1 MANELVDFSQNYLS
15 ELEKDPKYSLEV
27 DPENKYNL
35 SDEQKQFIHLYVEHK
50 NLATVA
56 YMMDIKMDV
65 AKSYLMSYYS
75 QTEIRRINL
84 AMYHR
89 QFNTRMATL
98 DELGGY
104 LTSVLIDNVP
114 EADRLKSNEKLRVI
128 QLLIDLNKFK
138 EESIKDPSVIM
149 ARDIDIQIKNLSV
162 ATIEKLLAQDKL
174 QEKKDIVC
182 EMTDNNISPEESAYL
197 SSLST
202 DQLLDIIESTNGGE
216 SDGTEQTNMQDV

>member
-1 MANELVDFSQNYLS
+1 MANELINFSQNYLE

-27 DPENKYNL
+27 DPENKYDL
-35 SDEQKQFIHLYVEHK
+35 SDEQKTFIRLYVEHK

-56 YMMDIKMDV
+56 YFMDIKMDV

-75 QTEIRRINL
+75 QNEIRRINL

-98 DELGGY
+98 DEIGGY

-114 EADRLKSNEKLRVI
+114 EADRLKAPEKLRVI
-128 QLLIDLNKFK
+128 QLLVDLNKLK
-138 EESIKDPSVIM
+138 MQSLEDPAVIM
-149 ARDIDIQIKNLSV
+149 AKDIDIQIKQLSV
-162 ATIEKLLAQDKL
+162 ATIEQLLAQDKAK
-174 QEKKDIVC
+174 EKKDVVYEI
-182 EMTDNNISPEESAYL
+182 NNDTISPEEAAYL

-202 DQLLDIIESTNGGE
+202 TELLDIIESTNGGE
-216 SDGTEQTNMQDV
+216 NHDIEQTGM

>member
-1 MANELVDFSQNYLS
+1 MNELTEFSQNYIS

-27 DPENKYNL
+27 DPENKYDL
-35 SDEQKQFIHLYVEHK
+35 SDEQKTFIKLYVEHK

-56 YMMDIKMDV
+56 YFMDIKMDV

-75 QTEIRRINL
+75 QNEIRRINL

-98 DELGGY
+98 DEIGGY

-114 EADRLKSNEKLRVI
+114 EADRLKPTEKLKVV
-128 QLLIDLNKFK
+128 QLLVDLNKLK
-138 EESIKDPSVIM
+138 MQSLEDPSIIM
-149 ARDIDIQIKNLSV
+149 AKDIDIQIKQLSV
-162 ATIEKLLAQDKL
+162 ATIEQLLAQDKAK
-174 QEKKDIVC
+174 EKKNIVY
-182 EMTDNNISPEESAYL
+182 EISDNSVTPEEAAYL

-202 DQLLDIIESTNGGE
+202 EELLDIIESTNGGDAHDSE
-216 SDGTEQTNMQDV
+216 

>member
-1 MANELVDFSQNYLS
+1 MANDLIDLSTNYLTEIES
-15 ELEKDPKYSLEV
+15 DPKYSLEV
-27 DPENKYNL
+27 DPENKYGL
-35 SDEQKQFIHLYVEHK
+35 TDEHKQFIHLYAEHK

-89 QFNTRMATL
+89 QFNTRMITL
-98 DELGGY
+98 DEIGGY

-114 EADRLKSNEKLRVI
+114 EADRLKSTEKLRVV

-138 EESIKDPSVIM
+138 EEAKRDPSIIM
-149 ARDIDIQIKNLSV
+149 ANDIDIQIKNLSV
-162 ATIEKLLAQDKL
+162 ATIEKLLAQDKRS
-174 QEKKDIVC
+174 EKKDIIY

-197 SSLST
+197 KTLST
-202 DQLLDIIESTNGGE
+202 DQLLDIIESTNGDDINGSE
-216 SDGTEQTNMQDV
+216 